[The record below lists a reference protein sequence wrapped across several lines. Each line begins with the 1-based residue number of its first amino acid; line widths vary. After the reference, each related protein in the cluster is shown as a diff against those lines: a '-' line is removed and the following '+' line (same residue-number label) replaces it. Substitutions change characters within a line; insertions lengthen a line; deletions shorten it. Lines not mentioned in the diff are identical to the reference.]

1 MTSGEAGLHIL
12 AKPQPEEY
20 RVKST
25 SIINAPRIS
34 LKDVGLLL
42 LLTCGAILVHGY
54 HPYVEDAEIYVPG
67 IKKILNPALY
77 PYNQGFFASHA
88 RLTLFPNLIAGS
100 IKSSHLPV
108 DWGLALWHFAS
119 VFLLLLA
126 CWHLG
131 RLAFRDP
138 AAKWGGVALVAS
150 LLTIPVAGT
159 ALYIMDQ
166 YLNPRSLSTP
176 AVLFIII
183 NVIEHR
189 FERAVL
195 WTLFT
200 AAIHPLMIVF
210 GVTYAVILL
219 GMQRSERQSLRSSQ
233 SAAAVAAF
241 LPLGLFPP
249 VTDAYREVLD
259 KHPEFFLLRWQWY
272 EWLGLVAPIGLLW
285 WFSRIAG
292 QKQLPTLRLLC
303 RALAMFQLF
312 FLVLSLAITVPARFA
327 NFAELQPMRSLH
339 LTYVMLFGFAGG
351 LLAQFLLRDRWW
363 RWLLLFAPLC
373 AGMYFAQRE
382 LFPATPHIE
391 WPGGASGRNDWV
403 AAFQWIRQN
412 TPLDAYFALNPEH
425 MEVAGEDY
433 HGFRAIAERSMLADR
448 VKDSGVVTMF
458 PSMGAAWQEQ
468 VRAQN
473 GWRNFQAKDLL
484 ALQQRFGVNWV
495 VLEEPALPS
504 LNCPYKNPAVLVC
517 RLN

>member
-1 MTSGEAGLHIL
+1 MEKQRLELH
-12 AKPQPEEY
+12 KRQPHEY

-25 SIINAPRIS
+25 SITNSSRIG
-34 LKDVGLLL
+34 LKDLSLLL

-54 HPYVEDAEIYVPG
+54 HPCVEDAEIYIPG

-88 RLTLFPNLIAGS
+88 RLTFFPNLIAGS
-100 IKSSHLPV
+100 IKISHVPV

-138 AAKWGGVALVAS
+138 IAKWGGVVLVAS
-150 LLTIPVAGT
+150 MLTIPVAGT

-183 NVIEHR
+183 NVVEHK
-189 FERAVL
+189 FVRAIV
-195 WTLFT
+195 WTLLT

-210 GVTYAVILL
+210 GVTYALILL
-219 GMQRSERQSLRSSQ
+219 GMQSSERQSLRSSQ
-233 SAAAVAAF
+233 SATAFAKF
-241 LPLGLFPP
+241 LPLALFPP

-259 KHPEFFLLRWQWY
+259 KHPEFFLMRWEWY
-272 EWLGLVAPIGLLW
+272 EWLGLLAPIGLLW
-285 WFSRIAG
+285 WFSRIARR
-292 QKQLPTLRLLC
+292 QQLPQLALLC
-303 RALAMFQLF
+303 RALVVFQLV
-312 FLVLSLAITVPARFA
+312 FLVLALVITVPARFA
-327 NFAELQPMRSLH
+327 NLAELQPMRSLH
-339 LTYVMLFGFAGG
+339 LTYVMLFTFGGG
-351 LLAQFLLRDRWW
+351 LLAEFFLRDRWW
-363 RWLLLFAPLC
+363 RWILLFVPLC
-373 AGMYFAQRE
+373 GGMYFAQRE
-382 LFPATPHIE
+382 LFPATSHIE
-391 WPGGASGRNDWV
+391 WPGAASRNDWV
-403 AAFQWIRQN
+403 AAFQWIRRN
-412 TPLDAYFALNPEH
+412 TPVDAYFALNPEH

-458 PSMGAAWQEQ
+458 PAMDATWLEQ

-473 GWRNFQAKDLL
+473 GWKKFQAEDLRV
-484 ALQQRFGVNWV
+484 LQQRFGVNWV
-495 VLEEPALPS
+495 VLERPGLPS
-504 LNCPYKNPAVLVC
+504 LTCPYQNPTLLVC

>member
-1 MTSGEAGLHIL
+1 MITNL
-12 AKPQPEEY
+12 
-20 RVKST
+20 
-25 SIINAPRIS
+25 PRIS
-34 LKDVGLLL
+34 PKEVGLLL
-42 LLTCGAILVHGY
+42 LFTCAAILVHGY

-100 IKSSHLPV
+100 VKLSHLPV
-108 DWGLALWHFAS
+108 DWGLAVWHFAS
-119 VFLLLLA
+119 VLMLLLA

-131 RLAFRDP
+131 RLAFNDP
-138 AAKWGGVALVAS
+138 IAKWGGVALVAS

-166 YLNPRSLSTP
+166 YPNPRSLSTP

-183 NVIEHR
+183 NAV
-189 FERAVL
+189 ERKFLRAAL
-195 WTLFT
+195 WTLLT

-210 GVTYAVILL
+210 GVSYAVILL
-219 GMQRSERQSLRSSQ
+219 AMAWSERQSLRTRQ
-233 SAAAVAAF
+233 SANACAGF
-241 LPLGLFPP
+241 LALGLFPP

-259 KHPEFFLLRWQWY
+259 KHPEFFLMRWRWY
-272 EWLGLVAPIGLLW
+272 EWLGLLAPIGLLW
-285 WFSRIAG
+285 WFSRIAA
-292 QKQLPTLRLLC
+292 QKQLPALRLLC
-303 RALAMFQLF
+303 RALVMFQLL
-312 FLVLSLAITVPARFA
+312 FLALSLVITVPDRFA

-339 LTYVMLFGFAGG
+339 LTYVMLFAFCGG
-351 LLAQFLLRDRWW
+351 LLAQLWLRDRWR
-363 RWLLLFAPLC
+363 RWMLLLVPLC

-391 WPGGASGRNDWV
+391 CPGAAPRNGWV
-403 AAFQWIRQN
+403 AAFEWIRRN
-412 TPLDAYFALNPEH
+412 TPLDAYFALNPKH

-458 PSMGAAWQEQ
+458 PAMGATWQEQ
-468 VRAQN
+468 VRAEK
-473 GWRNFQAKDLL
+473 GWKNFQARDLL
-484 ALQQRFGVNWV
+484 MLQQRFGVNWV
-495 VLEEPALPS
+495 VLEKPGLPS
-504 LNCPYKNPAVLVC
+504 LACPYQNSTLLVC